1 MIKFIIVAEVKMDD
15 AKVAELQKWNVEP
28 SDHVITLMSENA
40 RDLGLIVKIR
50 ATETDYNM
58 FDEVNHSVEIIQK
71 DKAFAELENEIT
83 NRACIGGSC
92 ED

>member
-1 MIKFIIVAEVKMDD
+1 MKFIIVAEVKMDD
-15 AKVAELQKWNVEP
+15 AKVAELQKWKVEP

-50 ATETDYNM
+50 ATETEYNM
-58 FDEVNHSVEIIQK
+58 FDEVNQSVEIIQK
-71 DKAFAELENEIT
+71 DRAFAELEKEIID
-83 NRACIGGSC
+83 RACIGGVC